1 MSIRTHTLFP
11 FSARFRS
18 FRTAGAWP
26 TPSRVG
32 AAWGLAAVC
41 GAAIHLVIMRRL
53 RLATATARVIA
64 TLGVLT
70 ALQGLVVKL
79 RGSNLQLVRGVI
91 PDRAVEV
98 FGITIG
104 RDRLILA
111 GIATLLALALAAVSR
126 WTRFGLAT
134 QAVAENAQSAAAL
147 GWSPDLVAT
156 GTWAA
161 VSALAALAATL
172 IAPVVGLS
180 MVELSLL
187 IVPAD
192 RKSTRLNSSH

>member
-1 MSIRTHTLFP
+1 
-11 FSARFRS
+11 
-18 FRTAGAWP
+18 
-26 TPSRVG
+26 
-32 AAWGLAAVC
+32 
-41 GAAIHLVIMRRL
+41 MRRL

-134 QAVAENAQSAAAL
+134 QAVAGNAQSAAAL
-147 GWSPDLVAT
+147 GWSPDLAAT
-156 GTWAA
+156 GSRSEERRVGKECASTGR
-161 VSALAALAATL
+161 SRG
-172 IAPVVGLS
+172 APTQ
-180 MVELSLL
+180 
-187 IVPAD
+187 
-192 RKSTRLNSSH
+192 KK

>member
-1 MSIRTHTLFP
+1 
-11 FSARFRS
+11 
-18 FRTAGAWP
+18 
-26 TPSRVG
+26 
-32 AAWGLAAVC
+32 
-41 GAAIHLVIMRRL
+41 MRRL

-126 WTRFGLAT
+126 WIRSGLAT
-134 QAVAENAQSAAAL
+134 QAVAGNAQSAAAL
-147 GWSPDLVAT
+147 GWSPDLVAN

-161 VSALAALAATL
+161 RSEDGRVGKECVRTGSSRWSA
-172 IAPVVGLS
+172 S
-180 MVELSLL
+180 
-187 IVPAD
+187 
-192 RKSTRLNSSH
+192 